1 MSYIG
6 TVSRPAVNNII
17 PDNSITAA
25 KIVDGAI
32 VAADLAENSVGTS
45 ELDIAN
51 ITGVLPVGVTG
62 GSGLTSPLQKAG
74 GTMTG
79 TIAGFTSTGIDD
91 NATSTAMTIDN
102 SSIVTMPYQPAFDVS
117 RGSEGSANLTGIIS
131 HPVTYIDRGNDH
143 NGTRFTAPVTGV
155 YHFYTSHIKN
165 APAVTVNRRRFL
177 VNGAAALNGRHQRL
191 DETATGYNGAGTFSM
206 LISLSVG
213 DYIEVDQWAGASHGS
228 WEYDYFGGHL
238 VG

>member
-91 NATSTAMTIDN
+91 NATSNAITID
-102 SSIVTMPYQPAFDVS
+102 SSGRVTKPYQPAFFAK
-117 RGSEGSANLTGIIS
+117 GSPTVTSNYVHSFGTVHHNMGSHYVNSTG
-131 HPVTYIDRGNDH
+131 
-143 NGTRFTAPVTGV
+143 RFTAPVAGRYLFSCGIWAVANTNTMVGLQINQAGDWAAFHV
-155 YHFYTSHIKN
+155 YTS
-165 APAVTVNRRRFL
+165 AAASGAVTAVLEMAVNDYVSINCHYSIQGSSPR
-177 VNGAAALNGRHQRL
+177 N
-191 DETATGYNGAGTFSM
+191 YFSGI
-206 LISLSVG
+206 LIG
-213 DYIEVDQWAGASHGS
+213 
-228 WEYDYFGGHL
+228 
-238 VG
+238 

>member
-91 NATSTAMTIDN
+91 NATSNAITID
-102 SSIVTMPYQPAFDVS
+102 SSGRVTKPYQPAFFAK
-117 RGSEGSANLTGIIS
+117 GSPTVTSNYVHSFGTVHHNMGSHYVNSTG
-131 HPVTYIDRGNDH
+131 
-143 NGTRFTAPVTGV
+143 RFTAPVAGRYLFSCGIWAVANTNTLVGLQINQAGDWAAFHV
-155 YHFYTSHIKN
+155 YNPSS
-165 APAVTVNRRRFL
+165 AASGAVTAVLEMAVNDYVSINCHYSIQGSSPR
-177 VNGAAALNGRHQRL
+177 N
-191 DETATGYNGAGTFSM
+191 YFSGI
-206 LISLSVG
+206 LIG
-213 DYIEVDQWAGASHGS
+213 
-228 WEYDYFGGHL
+228 
-238 VG
+238 